1 MKGKSAKVAETS
13 VLNTSSE
20 DANRVNSTWTC
31 RGGLL
36 DYRLNV
42 IFIGFRDVN
51 GNH

>member
-1 MKGKSAKVAETS
+1 MREKSAKVAETA